1 MNQKSVFHILA
12 IALLVTLGLNTT
24 SIWLP
29 TIQPVHAQG
38 FPASIFVDPQ
48 NVTDPT
54 KIVDSSVSM
63 GVSVSEAPSLNAF
76 SVILF
81 YNTTVFRHCK
91 QLSSGM
97 IINCPVVDYSGNALG
112 SDATTVLFCIDGFKQ
127 SASVAD
133 CPSTNHVG
141 VISLSLVINGRVTDP
156 ILLGSLFRITFTVAS
171 LGFAQLHL
179 YNATLITA
187 TSTTAIPTNVQHL
200 STQDGF
206 FTNVDCPVG
215 SGAACRP
222 PTVRVSYSPNPA
234 PKNTPVTFNA
244 TVKEN
249 NNRAAPLSY
258 TWNWGDGTQPD
269 VQSSSSTNPFGTIEF
284 HVFQA
289 TSLGRASQCV
299 GLGLCAVS
307 LTVYDNETVSWT
319 TTILVNIL
327 NIYTKLTVDV
337 SIKVQNAIAASSV
350 PNVVPGTPVQI
361 TAYITNVSNIVE
373 NATLTI
379 NLENTKLLGSG
390 NFSLPSV
397 GGTGSLNATWDTT
410 NYAPRAYQIIVR
422 ISSVVSA
429 KPVAGSLL
437 RTQNDTS
444 RNVESQF
451 VLLVPSL
458 VTGSF
463 SLGLLQTT
471 GLAIVILAAIAAGV
485 ARFVRKPSYMEE
497 PL

>member
-1 MNQKSVFHILA
+1 
-12 IALLVTLGLNTT
+12 
-24 SIWLP
+24 
-29 TIQPVHAQG
+29 
-38 FPASIFVDPQ
+38 
-48 NVTDPT
+48 
-54 KIVDSSVSM
+54 
-63 GVSVSEAPSLNAF
+63 
-76 SVILF
+76 
-81 YNTTVFRHCK
+81 
-91 QLSSGM
+91 
-97 IINCPVVDYSGNALG
+97 
-112 SDATTVLFCIDGFKQ
+112 
-127 SASVAD
+127 
-133 CPSTNHVG
+133 
-141 VISLSLVINGRVTDP
+141 
-156 ILLGSLFRITFTVAS
+156 
-171 LGFAQLHL
+171 
-179 YNATLITA
+179 
-187 TSTTAIPTNVQHL
+187 
-200 STQDGF
+200 
-206 FTNVDCPVG
+206 
-215 SGAACRP
+215 
-222 PTVRVSYSPNPA
+222 VSYSPSPA
-234 PKNTPVTFNA
+234 PKNTAVTFNA
-244 TVKEN
+244 TVTEKN
-249 NNRAAPLSY
+249 VRAAPLSY
-258 TWNWGDGTQPD
+258 TWSWGDGTQPD
-269 VQSSSSTNPFGTIEF
+269 VQSRSSTNPFGTIAF

-337 SIKVQNAIAASSV
+337 SIKVQNAIAFSQV
-350 PNVVPGTPVQI
+350 PNVVPGTPVQV

-379 NLENTKLLGSG
+379 TLEETKLLGSG

-397 GGTGSLNATWDTT
+397 GGTRSLNATWDTT

-444 RNVESQF
+444 RNAESQF
-451 VLLVPSL
+451 VLLVPPL

-485 ARFVRKPSYMEE
+485 ARFARKPSYMEE